1 MRNLGNISIRELR
14 GALSSLGLEQVRT
27 KGGHEA
33 WMKKGMTRPIIFQ
46 THVEPVPEFIVR
58 NAIRGL
64 GMTRQEFLGILEKL

>member
-1 MRNLGNISIRELR
+1 MRNLGNISIREFR
-14 GALSSLGLEQVRT
+14 GALLSLGLEQVRT

-33 WMKKGMTRPIIFQ
+33 WMKKGMTRPVIFQ

-58 NAIRGL
+58 NAIRDL